1 MKRYKRFL
9 KWLNGRA
16 RKKERIHFHLVA
28 IESLFWLREKNWNTV
43 IKEIAEKKIEF
54 HMIAINKI
62 KRL

>member
-9 KWLNGRA
+9 KWLNGRT
-16 RKKERIHFHLVA
+16 RKQERIHFHLVM
-28 IESLFWLREKNWNTV
+28 IESLFWLRERTQV
-43 IKEIAEKKIEF
+43 PQFKEKVEERIEF